1 MRGALSSGINFRER
15 PTQPRRGCSQIQQNM
30 VGQRNS
36 VICISRISAP
46 TACLASMKNGMYHM
60 KRRQFMESFHPF
72 LFLVMWKRGIHSV
85 SMVFRMKICLS
96 ILWAVFWV
104 ISYIVG
110 QNWPVKLI
118 SGGNMALI
126 LTAQILQ
133 PIVKTQNIC
142 MLSN

>member
-1 MRGALSSGINFRER
+1 LFSNTTKHGGAEKLGHMYIPYLSTHGLSCLYEKWNVPHEKAAIYGVLSSFFILGYVEAGDSF
-15 PTQPRRGCSQIQQNM
+15 SQY
-30 VGQRNS
+30 GFS
-36 VICISRISAP
+36 YEDLLVITLGS
-46 TACLASMKNGMYHM
+46 
-60 KRRQFMESFHPF
+60 
-72 LFLVMWKRGIHSV
+72 
-85 SMVFRMKICLS
+85 
-96 ILWAVFWV
+96 FWV
-104 ISYIVG
+104 ISYIVR